1 MELANEIIRQLGGAG
16 KLKMFTGAKNFIAL
30 DNGVSFRIGN
40 RKTNYVKIVLNSMDT
55 YDVTFALLRS
65 GKMVNVREFNGIYND
80 GLKELFERETGMYLS
95 FEKGGSTYSGGGEIV
110 DWKVRIPFGVKGAGL
125 FDAYSDYYVRAKDED
140 EAQDK
145 ALLEFYQEYDAD
157 DYEIQ
162 ERKID
167 VIQSGSTYA
176 EGGNVVVYGKTKV
189 INELRRSPLTKKG
202 GNSHISSDGSEWQS
216 FRFDTNKEKNQFIS
230 HLNDKDIKFE
240 DKSSTYAKG
249 GGVGLASIKGTREHL
264 GYSAKEWQ
272 KLNAEEKTDLRRTT
286 YKDGMRGKSIAK
298 KRATKSRG
306 MSKAKTSTWFTKEL
320 SFLNW

>member
-176 EGGNVVVYGKTKV
+176 
-189 INELRRSPLTKKG
+189 
-202 GNSHISSDGSEWQS
+202 
-216 FRFDTNKEKNQFIS
+216 
-230 HLNDKDIKFE
+230 
-240 DKSSTYAKG
+240 KG